1 MAENSDGSI
10 ILSVKVDDSGIKPQL
25 NKLKSE
31 IEDMAKKTDKVSN
44 AFFKVNSQLTKAEIQ
59 SEKLKQAQEKTVQAV
74 EKTAQEKEKTVQQT
88 EKAAQAELK
97 TEQAVYSTLSA
108 EQKAL
113 SAQEKTVQSK
123 QKTYQEQE
131 KTEQAVYKTLTA
143 EEKAKQAV
151 EKTTQA
157 QNKTTQAQEKTKQA
171 VEKTTQAQNTLKNA
185 TNSVLGSMKKM
196 ASALGIVYGIRELLN
211 FSNEA
216 SKLASQTEAYL
227 KRLGAIYGET
237 AQEVYDFADANA
249 YAFGMSKTAA
259 YEAAA
264 DYGNIFTT
272 FADGA
277 ESAKLTNEML
287 QATAVIASQTGRTY
301 EDVFEKIRSGL
312 YGQTRAIDDLGV
324 SVRKSQLVQT
334 QAFQTVTGGVKKW
347 NDLTDAELQ
356 HVRALAIV
364 EQTQQHYGNTVL
376 QSAALTRSQLNAAWQ
391 DFEAT
396 WGQVINTILIPVL
409 SVVTQ
414 ILNAITAVMKKL
426 SQFTS
431 FGKENKSN
439 SENESNNTKRTA
451 SNIGIAAKNQK
462 QINKELK
469 KSIAGF
475 DDLQILTDNQKSK
488 NGGAGGGILE
498 DYTDDGGAGITPP
511 KGKSDFSYI
520 KDALADLA
528 TAVGKALLA
537 VGAIALFTGN
547 IPLGLGLI
555 ASGLA
560 LSYAGDVLGSDD
572 PSKKI
577 MDDLEKLKDFI
588 SDHLFEI
595 GVILLFFN
603 IPLGV
608 AVIIGAAIYEAT
620 KEDGFD
626 EKTIEEKI
634 NIIMEY
640 VAAGLVAIGVI
651 LVMFGQFAVGIGFII
666 AGKELLNVTEEK
678 LQEGETKT
686 KIQKF
691 FEENQALIVGVGL
704 ALVVIALIIFAI
716 GGVALFP
723 VALGMLITGAA
734 ALATAEE
741 MNEGAIKDTIINFLE
756 ENQALVVGA
765 SLAMLVLGII
775 LCATGVGLGFGI
787 ALIAAGAVGLVS
799 EVVLNWDY
807 IKEKVSETI
816 DKVKDWISTW
826 GLLVLGVLL
835 CLTGVGIPLGIALI
849 KKGGANLAEAED
861 PVWNTFLDKVK
872 EIWSSVKEYWNN
884 HIAKYFTAK
893 WWGDLAKTAINGFI
907 EWVISG
913 LNKLIKKINDFG
925 FDVPDIL
932 GGGHVGFNIPEIKVP
947 KLARGAVLPANQPFL
962 AVVGD
967 QKKGTNIEAPAELI
981 KQMAMEAIVEAQGGL
996 QGQQTVKEEHYYL
1009 NQTELMSV
1017 LYKLVK
1023 GGERIQGNSLVKQ
1036 GGI

>member
-74 EKTAQEKEKTVQQT
+74 EKTAQEKAKTVQQT
-88 EKAAQAELK
+88 EKATQAELK

-123 QKTYQEQE
+123 QRTYQEQE

-185 TNSVLGSMKKM
+185 TNSVLGSIKKM
-196 ASALGIVYGIRELLN
+196 ASALGVVYGIRELLN

-216 SKLASQTEAYL
+216 SKLASQTEAHL
-227 KRLGAIYGET
+227 KRLGALYGEA
-237 AQEVYDFADANA
+237 AQDVYDFADANA

-259 YEAAA
+259 YEASA

-287 QATAVIASQTGRTY
+287 QATAVIASRTGRTY

-334 QAFQTVTGGVKKW
+334 RAFQTVTGGVKKW
-347 NDLTDAELQ
+347 NALTDAELQ
-356 HVRALAIV
+356 QVRALAIV
-364 EQTQQHYGNTVL
+364 EQAQQHYGNTVL
-376 QSAALTRSQLNAAWQ
+376 QSTALTRSQFNAAWQ
-391 DFEAT
+391 DFKAT

-409 SVVTQ
+409 NVVTQ

-439 SENESNNTKRTA
+439 SENESENTKKTA
-451 SNIGIAAKNQK
+451 SNIGIAAENQK
-462 QINKELK
+462 QLNKELK

-475 DDLQILTDNQKSK
+475 DDLQILTDNKKSE

-498 DYTDDGGAGITPP
+498 DYTDDGGGGTTPP

-555 ASGLA
+555 AGGLA

-608 AVIIGAAIYEAT
+608 AVIIGASIYEAT

-626 EKTIEEKI
+626 EKTIEKKI

-640 VAAGLVAIGVI
+640 VAVGLVAIGVI

-741 MNEGAIKDTIINFLE
+741 MNEGAIKDTITNFLE
-756 ENQALVVGA
+756 ENQALVVGV

-787 ALIAAGAVGLVS
+787 ALIVAGAVGLVS

-807 IKEKVSETI
+807 IKKKVSETI

-849 KKGGANLAEAED
+849 KKGGANLAEAEN

-872 EIWSSVKEYWNN
+872 EIWSSVKEYWDK

-913 LNKLIKKINDFG
+913 LNKLIRKINDFG

-967 QKKGTNIEAPAELI
+967 QKKGKNIEAPAELI
-981 KQMAMEAIVEAQGGL
+981 KQMAMEAIVEAQGSL

-1017 LYKLVK
+1017 LYRLVK

>member
-74 EKTAQEKEKTVQQT
+74 EKTAQEKAKTVQQT
-88 EKAAQAELK
+88 EKATQAELK

-113 SAQEKTVQSK
+113 SAQEKTAQSK
-123 QKTYQEQE
+123 QRTYQEQE

-143 EEKAKQAV
+143 EEKTKQAV
-151 EKTTQA
+151 E
-157 QNKTTQAQEKTKQA
+157 KTTQAQEKTKQA
-171 VEKTTQAQNTLKNA
+171 VDKTTQAQNTLKNA
-185 TNSVLGSMKKM
+185 TNSVLGSMKKI
-196 ASALGIVYGIRELLN
+196 ASALGIVYGIRELLR

-216 SKLASQTEAYL
+216 SKLASQTEAHL
-227 KRLGAIYGET
+227 KRLGALYGEA

-272 FADGA
+272 FTDGA

-356 HVRALAIV
+356 QIRALAIV
-364 EQTQQHYGNTVL
+364 EQAQQHYGNTIL
-376 QSAALTRSQLNAAWQ
+376 QSAVLTRSQFNAAWQ
-391 DFEAT
+391 DFKAT

-462 QINKELK
+462 QLNKEIK

-475 DDLQILTDNQKSK
+475 DDLQILTDNQKSE

-498 DYTDDGGAGITPP
+498 DYTDDGGGGGTIPP

-520 KDALADLA
+520 KDALADLSA
-528 TAVGKALLA
+528 AVGKALLA

-555 ASGLA
+555 AGGLA
-560 LSYAGDVLGSDD
+560 LSYAGDVLSSDD
-572 PSKKI
+572 PVKKI
-577 MDDLEKLKDFI
+577 MGDLEKLKDFI
-588 SDHLFEI
+588 SAHLFEI

-608 AVIIGAAIYEAT
+608 AVIIGAAVYEAT
-620 KEDGFD
+620 KEKGFD
-626 EKTIEEKI
+626 EKTIKEKI

-640 VAAGLVAIGVI
+640 VATGLVAIGVI
-651 LVMFGQFAVGIGFII
+651 LVMFGQFAVGLGFII

-678 LQEGETKT
+678 LQEGGTKT

-691 FEENQALIVGVGL
+691 FEENEALIVGVGL

-723 VALGMLITGAA
+723 VALGMLITGAT
-734 ALATAEE
+734 ALAMAEE
-741 MNEGAIKDTIINFLE
+741 MNEGAIKDTITKFLQ
-756 ENQALVVGA
+756 ENQALVVGI
-765 SLAMLVLGII
+765 SLALLVIGII

-799 EVVLNWDY
+799 EAVLNWDT
-807 IKEKVSETI
+807 IKEKVANTI
-816 DKVKDWISTW
+816 DKIKNWLSTW

-872 EIWSSVKEYWNN
+872 EIWSSVKEYWDK

-967 QKKGTNIEAPAELI
+967 QKKGTNVEAPAELI
-981 KQMAMEAIVEAQGGL
+981 KQMAMEAIVEAQGSL

-1017 LYKLVK
+1017 LYRLVK

>member
-10 ILSVKVDDSGIKPQL
+10 ILSVRIDTDG
-25 NKLKSE
+25 LKSE
-31 IEDMAKKTDKVSN
+31 ISKLNDTLKSGIKGFDNLGTTVNNFNNTANTTNNTLNTTNNTLNQTSQRITVVNQTINNTTTNVTQMSSSV
-44 AFFKVNSQLTKAEIQ
+44 VNS
-59 SEKLKQAQEKTVQAV
+59 
-74 EKTAQEKEKTVQQT
+74 
-88 EKAAQAELK
+88 
-97 TEQAVYSTLSA
+97 
-108 EQKAL
+108 
-113 SAQEKTVQSK
+113 
-123 QKTYQEQE
+123 
-131 KTEQAVYKTLTA
+131 
-143 EEKAKQAV
+143 
-151 EKTTQA
+151 TTQI
-157 QNKTTQAQEKTKQA
+157 NTFRGA
-171 VEKTTQAQNTLKNA
+171 VNRTGTAL
-185 TNSVLGSMKKM
+185 TNF
-196 ASALGIVYGIRELLN
+196 ARQLGIVFSIRELLN

-216 SKLASQTEAYL
+216 SKLASQTEAHL
-227 KRLGAIYGET
+227 KRLGALYGEA
-237 AQEVYDFADANA
+237 AQDVYDFADTNA

-287 QATAVIASQTGRTY
+287 RATAVIASQTGRTY

-356 HVRALAIV
+356 QVRALAIV
-364 EQTQQHYGNTVL
+364 EQAQQHYGNTVL
-376 QSAALTRSQLNAAWQ
+376 QSTALTRSQLNAAWQ
-391 DFEAT
+391 DFKAT

-409 SVVTQ
+409 NVVTQ

-439 SENESNNTKRTA
+439 SEKESENTKKTA
-451 SNIGIAAKNQK
+451 SNIGIAAENQK
-462 QINKELK
+462 KLNKELK

-488 NGGAGGGILE
+488 NGDAGGGILE
-498 DYTDDGGAGITPP
+498 DYTDDGGGGTTPP

-555 ASGLA
+555 AGGLA

-640 VAAGLVAIGVI
+640 VAVGLVAIGVI

-723 VALGMLITGAA
+723 AALGMLITGAA

-741 MNEGAIKDTIINFLE
+741 MNEGAIKDTITNFLE
-756 ENQALVVGA
+756 ENQALVVGI

-872 EIWSSVKEYWNN
+872 EIWSSVKEYWDN

>member
-74 EKTAQEKEKTVQQT
+74 EKTAQEKAKTVQQT

-113 SAQEKTVQSK
+113 SAQEKTAQSK
-123 QKTYQEQE
+123 QRTYQEQE

-185 TNSVLGSMKKM
+185 TNSVLGSIKKM

-216 SKLASQTEAYL
+216 SKLASQTEAHL
-227 KRLGAIYGET
+227 KRLGTLYGEA
-237 AQEVYDFADANA
+237 AQDVYDFADANA

-356 HVRALAIV
+356 QVRALAIV
-364 EQTQQHYGNTVL
+364 EQAQQHYGNTVL
-376 QSAALTRSQLNAAWQ
+376 QSTALTRSQLNAAWQ
-391 DFEAT
+391 DFKAT

-439 SENESNNTKRTA
+439 SEKESENTKKTA
-451 SNIGIAAKNQK
+451 SNIGISAKNQK
-462 QINKELK
+462 QLNKELK

-475 DDLQILTDNQKSK
+475 DDLQILTDNQKSE

-498 DYTDDGGAGITPP
+498 DYTDDGGGGTTPP

-520 KDALADLA
+520 KDALADLSA
-528 TAVGKALLA
+528 AVGKALLA

-555 ASGLA
+555 AGGLA

-640 VAAGLVAIGVI
+640 VATGLVAIGVI
-651 LVMFGQFAVGIGFII
+651 LVMFGQFAVGLGFII

-678 LQEGETKT
+678 LQEGGTKT

-691 FEENQALIVGVGL
+691 FEENEALIVGVGL

-741 MNEGAIKDTIINFLE
+741 MNEGAIKDTITNFLE
-756 ENQALVVGA
+756 ENQALVVGI

-787 ALIAAGAVGLVS
+787 ALIVAGAVGLVS

-807 IKEKVSETI
+807 IKKKVSETI

-849 KKGGANLAEAED
+849 KKGGANLSEAED

-872 EIWSSVKEYWNN
+872 EIWSSVKEYWDK

-913 LNKLIKKINDFG
+913 LNKLIRKINDFG

-967 QKKGTNIEAPAELI
+967 QKKGKNVEAPAELI
-981 KQMAMEAIVEAQGGL
+981 KQMAMEAIVEAQGSL

-1017 LYKLVK
+1017 LYRLVK